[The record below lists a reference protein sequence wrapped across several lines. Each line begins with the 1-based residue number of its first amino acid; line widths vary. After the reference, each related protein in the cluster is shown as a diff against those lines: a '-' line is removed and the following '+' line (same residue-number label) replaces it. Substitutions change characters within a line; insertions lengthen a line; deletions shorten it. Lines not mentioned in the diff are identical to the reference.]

1 MDTENGYGIH
11 RTIYAGLL
19 EENLYAMYRQD
30 TWGKL
35 GESERQQLLQETV
48 NRSAMEHGEL
58 GSCEVVFSRSLGR
71 GVDGQQSGNVI
82 YMDYE
87 KFVNDRQISSY
98 NGEMIVHKV
107 EDSNMQ
113 ALLTALHEDEHAWQN
128 QVIDGCALKDAQG
141 LAKEEYLAN
150 NFTVS
155 EVELNG
161 TVYPGSQ
168 YLNGISDYYLYYFQS
183 TERDAFVQSEKKTA
197 QIMESLTQKYGN
209 EPSFDVYREGMKV
222 NGYETMLHQAQER
235 FQNENIEN
243 EINRALLN
251 AHYEELNLPVDPNV
265 ENAVKREMILSY
277 QEQYLGMKS
286 SQQSKDSHVQEGK
299 DMGSKMDFSNL
310 CVTKEDY
317 AAARAEQDQM
327 LRNTVN
333 EFYQHALND
342 PSMSREDAIRETA
355 QMAEK
360 YHEAMEQFDAEMSA
374 RMEASG
380 LEAQNIN
387 VSDTQN
393 AMQNSNGA
401 QEQTGIQSAD
411 VSNALEA
418 AENSGISKGENTGM
432 NTDVADALAEAEGSG
447 TSEGA
452 ASGMNAD
459 ISDAL
464 AAVSGEMGAGEDGTG
479 VGDDDGGIGVGGD
492 DGGIGDDG
500 GAGGDDG
507 GVGDGDGGVE

>member
-11 RTIYAGLL
+11 RTIYAGLP

-71 GVDGQQSGNVI
+71 GVDGQQSGDVI

-161 TVYPGSQ
+161 KVYPGSQ

-183 TERDAFVQSEKKTA
+183 TERDAFAQSEKKTA

-299 DMGSKMDFSNL
+299 AMESKMDFSNL
-310 CVTKEDY
+310 CVTQEDY

-327 LRNTVN
+327 LRN
-333 EFYQHALND
+333 
-342 PSMSREDAIRETA
+342 
-355 QMAEK
+355 
-360 YHEAMEQFDAEMSA
+360 
-374 RMEASG
+374 MEASG

-393 AMQNSNGA
+393 AMQNSNGV

-418 AENSGISKGENTGM
+418 VENSGISQGENTGM

-500 GAGGDDG
+500 G
-507 GVGDGDGGVE
+507 VGDGDGGVE